1 MEKDFGGWNEE
12 KQRIQGS
19 ETQKLYHE
27 REIWWCSLGVN
38 IGSEQ
43 DGTGVDHQRPVLVLK
58 GMSRSTCYVVPLTT
72 SSQKHKLRIPIGS
85 VEDRQA
91 TALISQIRLIDTK
104 RLVNKVGFLDPEAF
118 AAVRKAA
125 KALL

>member
-1 MEKDFGGWNEE
+1 MEKDFDGWNME
-12 KQRIQGS
+12 KRRIQGS
-19 ETQKLYHE
+19 ESQKLYHQ

-43 DGTGVDHQRPVLVLK
+43 DGTGVDHQRPVLILK

-104 RLVNKVGFLDPEAF
+104 RLVNKVGFLDLTSF
-118 AAVRKAA
+118 AAVKKAA

>member
-1 MEKDFGGWNEE
+1 MEKDFDSWNKE

-19 ETQKLYHE
+19 ESQKLYHE

-43 DGTGVDHQRPVLVLK
+43 DGTGVDHQRPVLILK

-72 SSQKHKLRIPIGS
+72 SSQRHKLRIPIGS

-104 RLVNKVGFLDPEAF
+104 RLVNKVGFLDPEPF
-118 AAVRKAA
+118 AVVRKAA